1 MTDYEKLEKV
11 ERRLYEVCRRCNSLE
26 SALVAASDHETARS
40 LYEELERASRKFTA
54 LAVRREALR
63 RACLNRGRDPQNA
76 GSAPGKNF
84 RKNFRIAKNF
94 A

>member
-26 SALVAASDHETARS
+26 SALVAASDPETARS

-54 LAVRREALR
+54 LAVRRDVLR
-63 RACLNRGRDPQNA
+63 RACLNRGRDPKNA
-76 GSAPGKNF
+76 GSAPGKNSEKF
-84 RKNFRIAKNF
+84 FV
-94 A
+94 